1 MRVRNL
7 TEPRIEFV
15 FGQVN
20 DQLNGELKDFWNQH
34 GKAYQ
39 EELSSFRIASRNS
52 HGVGEQMDLLK
63 KPISQQP
70 AAISCDQSGVING
83 IVFVVL
89 RELDDS
95 LGLGSHAYFQRM
107 YITPTA
113 RYLAKNLSYQRLANQ
128 LFRTFLEGFDREVE
142 KRDHRAK
149 VLLAEN
155 INPGLQK
162 ASMRRYF
169 ARLGFQMLGS
179 NQLGGEVWSKK
190 LETRFCF

>member
-1 MRVRNL
+1 MRVQNL
-7 TEPRIEFV
+7 TNHRIEFV
-15 FGQVN
+15 FGEVN
-20 DQLNGELKDFWNQH
+20 DQLKLELRAFWGQH
-34 GKAYQ
+34 GNAYQ
-39 EELSSFRIASRNS
+39 EELRSFRIASRNS
-52 HGVGEQMDLLK
+52 DGLKQMDLLK
-63 KPISQQP
+63 KPISRQP
-70 AAISCDQSGVING
+70 AAISRDQSGEING

-89 RELDDS
+89 RELEAS

-113 RYLAKNLSYQRLANQ
+113 RQRYQRLANQ
-128 LFRTFLEGFDREVE
+128 LFRAFLEGFDREVE

-169 ARLGFQMLGS
+169 ARLGFQMLGG
-179 NQLGGEVWSKK
+179 NQLGGEIWVRK
-190 LETRFCF
+190 LKTHFSF